1 MSEKK
6 RFERA
11 MKKVEL
17 EHLLNLQYL
26 RDRSDLTSNFNV
38 DPQIDQI
45 QQLLQ
50 MNPLDEVVNEPFEDI
65 DVDQH
70 HHETDQTL
78 DQIGLSESF
87 EEIDQ
92 VNDFDQ
98 FEDNTLIEQYLEE
111 SEESEVLESEFRSP
125 FVVNLAKWVIETNIA
140 RDSVNSLLK
149 LIGPN
154 VNERIPKSYTT
165 LMKTP
170 LKKIVLKTL
179 DPGMYFHYGIQSHFS
194 NTSYGFLENANEIK
208 IDIGIDGAT
217 LFKSSKITIWP
228 IMGAFVDMPNIKSFL
243 IGCYCGNSKPT
254 SPDDFLSDFVEEL
267 NILKN
272 AGIQV
277 NGNSKNLPLVI
288 RCFSCDAPARAYLCG
303 IIYHNGKHGCPRCN
317 ATSTESP
324 KTTYCG
330 NPRTDN
336 TFTKRIHPEHH
347 NPKFLHNKSVL
358 EEIGIKMVSQFP
370 IDPMHLVDS
379 GVVKRCI
386 QSFLDNNTSGTV
398 NCTKISELL
407 MDDVKRNTPS
417 EFARY
422 CRPLDMISVWKAT
435 EFRQFLL
442 YSSIVVMK
450 DHVDQNTYY
459 HWLLLSC
466 AIRLLLCPRSCQEN
480 AGTANLL
487 LKSFVE
493 NFPSIYGLNN
503 VVYNVHVLLHLADC
517 VSELGCLDS
526 FSCYKFENF
535 IQSIKKNI
543 KKPTEILQ
551 QIYKRMAEEQQFS
564 NERESRGM
572 FGAFDVSTKEKDSF
586 CLLKAKNIN
595 TPIKIESISTIK
607 GIKIVNAR
615 RCKDIKSFFTEPV
628 DSASALG
635 IIQYTQLYSQIEQYN
650 FSDIDYKYFRI
661 PYGDS
666 FVLIPILHQTFAK
679 FD

>member
-6 RFERA
+6 RDERA

-26 RDRSDLTSNFNV
+26 RDRSGSTSNFDV
-38 DPQIDQI
+38 DPQIAQI
-45 QQLLQ
+45 QQYLQ
-50 MNPLDEVVNEPFEDI
+50 MDPIDEIVNEPFEDI
-65 DVDQH
+65 NVEQH
-70 HHETDQTL
+70 HQDQTL
-78 DQIGLSESF
+78 VQMNLNESSE
-87 EEIDQ
+87 EVDP
-92 VNDFDQ
+92 VNVFNQ
-98 FEDNTLIEQYLEE
+98 FEDNTLIEPYWEEFEE
-111 SEESEVLESEFRSP
+111 SEICEPEARSP
-125 FVVNLAKWVIETNIA
+125 FVVNLAKWVNETNIA

-154 VNERIPKSYTT
+154 VKEHIPKCYAT

-179 DPGMYFHYGIQSHFS
+179 HPGMYFHYGIQSHFS
-194 NTSYGFLENANEIK
+194 NNSYNFLESATEIK
-208 IDIGIDGAT
+208 IDIGIDGAS
-217 LFKSSKITIWP
+217 LFKSSQITIWP
-228 IMGAFVDMPNIKSFL
+228 IMGAFVDMPNTKSFL

-254 SPDDFLSDFVEEL
+254 SPDDFLSDFVEEV
-267 NILKN
+267 NVLKT
-272 AGIQV
+272 AGIHI
-277 NGNSKNLPLVI
+277 NGNSKKLPLVI
-288 RCFSCDAPARAYLCG
+288 RCFSGDAPARAYLSG
-303 IIYHNGKHGCPRCN
+303 IIYHNGKHGCPRCD
-317 ATSTESP
+317 ATTTESP

-336 TFTKRIHPEHH
+336 TFKQRIHPDHH
-347 NPKFLHNKSVL
+347 NPKFLHKKSIL
-358 EEIGIKMVSQFP
+358 EEMGIKMVTQFP

-386 QSFLDNNTSGTV
+386 QSFLDNATSGTA
-398 NCTKISELL
+398 NCSKISELL
-407 MDDVKRNTPS
+407 MDVVKPNTPS
-417 EFARY
+417 EFARN

-442 YSSIVVMK
+442 YSSLVVMK
-450 DHVDQNTYY
+450 DHVDTNTYY
-459 HWLLLSC
+459 HWLLLSS
-466 AIRLLLCPRSCQEN
+466 AIRLLLCPRSSQQN

-503 VVYNVHVLLHLADC
+503 VVYNVHVLLHLAEC

-535 IQSIKKNI
+535 IQSLKRNI
-543 KKPTEILQ
+543 KKPTEVLQ
-551 QIYKRMAEEQQFS
+551 QIYKRMSEEQQFS
-564 NERESRGM
+564 NERETRGM
-572 FGAFDVSTKEKDSF
+572 FGAFDVSTKEKDSY
-586 CLLKAKNIN
+586 CLITAQFIN
-595 TPIKIESISTIK
+595 TPVKIESISTIN
-607 GIKIVNAR
+607 GIKMVNAR
-615 RCKDIKSFFTEPV
+615 RCQNIRPFFNEPV

-635 IIQYTQLYSQIEQYN
+635 IVQYTQLYSQIEQYK

-661 PYGDS
+661 PYEKS
-666 FVLIPILHQTFAK
+666 YVLIPILHQTFAK